1 MGATRRSN
9 PLLKRALRCAA
20 AILAALAVVAAAGA
34 CGGSTASEEGAAP
47 QPIEVALDWFPNP
60 DHVAL
65 YYALDRGYFADRGL
79 DVELRTPSDP
89 TAGLK
94 LVATNDFDLAVY
106 YEGDLFLAAQEGLP
120 VVAVGALVPTALNS
134 LIALADSKVS
144 GPSTLAGATIGVAGL
159 PFDDAI
165 LETIRRKQGLS
176 EDDIRSINVGFD
188 LVPALLARQVD
199 AVIGAYFNIEGTIL
213 ELQTGKPPH
222 VTRLEELGVPPYDE
236 LVVVANRDRLRDD
249 AGYADAVREFLAGMI
264 EGTEKARADTPG
276 SEALMEMQTEY
287 TPEELAGMVPTTLS
301 LLEPPGDRRPGCFDL
316 GGWERFGKWM
326 LENGLLESPVA
337 AADVATNAY
346 LPGCD

>member
-1 MGATRRSN
+1 MT
-9 PLLKRALRCAA
+9 RALRCAA
-20 AILAALAVVAAAGA
+20 AAAALAFVAAAGA
-34 CGGSTASEEGAAP
+34 CGGGTSEDGGAP

-65 YYALDRGYFADRGL
+65 YCALDRGYFVDSGL

-94 LVATNDFDLAVY
+94 LVATNKFDLAVY

-134 LIALADSKVS
+134 LIALADSRVS

-159 PFDDAI
+159 PFDDAV

-176 EDDIRSINVGFD
+176 EEDVRSINVGFD
-188 LVPALLARQVD
+188 LVPALLARKVD

-236 LVVVANRDRLRDD
+236 LVVVANRDRLRDNTD
-249 AGYADAVREFLAGMI
+249 YADAVRKFLAGMI
-264 EGTEKARADTPG
+264 EGTERARADTPG
-276 SEALMEMQTEY
+276 AEAVMEMQTEY

-301 LLEPPGDRRPGCFDL
+301 LLEPPGDRPPGCFDL